1 MEQGDPGARVPD
13 QEPPLRFG
21 STRAAPMR
29 TVGSLFLPWL
39 QEIVRDEEVAV
50 IFLRE
55 FWPRIVGAPLAATT
69 DPLRLRGRILEIGV
83 PDSEWLGVLRG
94 MTPALISK
102 VNGFWNRSLV
112 RALDFR
118 VHRPRPGDRST

>member
-1 MEQGDPGARVPD
+1 
-13 QEPPLRFG
+13 
-21 STRAAPMR
+21 MR
-29 TVGSLFLPWL
+29 TVGSLFLPLL
-39 QEIVRDEEVAV
+39 QEFVRNEKVAV

-55 FWPRIVGAPLAATT
+55 FWPRIVGAPLAAST

-83 PDSEWLGVLRG
+83 PDSEWEGVLRR

-112 RALDFR
+112 RSLDFR
-118 VHRPRPGDRST
+118 VLRPRPGDRST

>member
-1 MEQGDPGARVPD
+1 
-13 QEPPLRFG
+13 
-21 STRAAPMR
+21 MR

-55 FWPRIVGAPLAATT
+55 FWPRIVGASLAAST
-69 DPLRLRGRILEIGV
+69 DPLCLRGRILEIGV
-83 PDSEWLGVLRG
+83 PDSGWAGVLRG

-112 RALDFR
+112 RGLDFR
-118 VHRPRPGDRST
+118 VLRPHPGDRST